1 MSKYI
6 KAFQVLCFLLL
17 SPIIVCHGKD
27 LPKTEAS
34 SICLPGTKQ
43 SSEVDSSITSKKK
56 ECIPITDHDVISSL
70 HWIAKPPKTLK
81 CSKLMNYH
89 NISYCEDTLLI
100 PSGSNNN
107 VMADTNTNKCLIWSI
122 IVTNKCD
129 EIGHLEF
136 EKLLSSKCDVM
147 VFHFHTFYKGNIC
160 NLIPIGPQP
169 DYPNVQVVRL
179 DVWGGRC
186 FACFYNSVAF
196 SQPLSRSID
205 ILLVQRT
212 ANDVFDGV
220 QYTIL
225 SDLFTYKP
233 QLTESIKQIII
244 TASVN
249 AITLVDNVGREAENA
264 WNIWAS
270 REFLSKY
277 ASAYTTSE
285 NGPYNIQP
293 RQFAH
298 VLDKAQLDPTIGFYY
313 HTFIKITPE
322 EIIKNE
328 VDHANWKQ
336 PDNTQQVLRAR
347 VPGYCRIPKAD
358 EAILDANM
366 QKWANI
372 EVNVRCHPTRLAVP
386 CVDTRPYRAF
396 VPCEQEMLDNLAEDY
411 AVTKGWCDF
420 TQNSAEIPMIG
431 NVDIGAKEAFQ
442 KPMFSAES
450 KKVRLAFLFTVYSDA
465 FHVKRLLARLYAP
478 DHYYLIHIDPTG
490 SKASFEQ
497 EIREEIAA
505 KYAKFGNMFIAKSI
519 PIVYGASTAT
529 ILLTQTMAWFRRE
542 TSGWNYFIPV
552 TGSDYPLVPL
562 PRLEQMLSY
571 QSYKLNNPQP
581 FVMGW
586 TPGTSTHMFRLSMT
600 HPDEFKSDLMQL
612 SFKAVMDE
620 RGRPLGSNPMEYRAS
635 NFGPPVFCANQ
646 QNFYHLD
653 NRRNKSS
660 VRMDTMWLFP
670 RDIYPGKGR
679 AYESDNKAYALPSFD
694 NGWRIWMKSD
704 PATTGIYDR
713 ETIEYIVDSDEGKK
727 YYHFFKHM
735 LLGSEEHYYVSLL
748 YGYNRT
754 RSSVMKLSSQVV
766 WNTWEVGMYEQ
777 SPGFQTHTHFLTM
790 KEFDIIRGFALRG
803 MIFARYEIILYL

>member
-1 MSKYI
+1 MRI
-6 KAFQVLCFLLL
+6 VFHLFAVLLL
-17 SPIIVCHGKD
+17 HVIVAYSK
-27 LPKTEAS
+27 EALKNEATS
-34 SICLPGTKQ
+34 VCLPGTK
-43 SSEVDSSITSKKK
+43 EVKKSDAREGATK

-70 HWIAKPPKTLK
+70 HWIAHPPQTKKCAKLK
-81 CSKLMNYH
+81 SFN
-89 NISYCEDTLLI
+89 NISYCEDTLI
-100 PSGSNNN
+100 PS
-107 VMADTNTNKCLIWSI
+107 TNTAESSTKRCTVWSI

-129 EIGHLEF
+129 EIGNLDF
-136 EKLLSSKCDVM
+136 EKHLSAQCDVL
-147 VFHFHTFYKGNIC
+147 VFHFHTFYKGNVC
-160 NLIPIGPQP
+160 NLIPLGKQA
-169 DYPNVQVVRL
+169 DYPHLEVLHL
-179 DVWGGRC
+179 DVWAGRC
-186 FACFYNSVAF
+186 FACLYNTV
-196 SQPLSRSID
+196 PLLRPIERPID
-205 ILLVQRT
+205 LLLVQRT
-212 ANDVFDGV
+212 TNDVFDGV

-233 QLTESIKQIII
+233 QLVDSVKQILI

-264 WNIWAS
+264 WNIWAT
-270 REFLSKY
+270 REFLSQY
-277 ASAYTTSE
+277 ASAHSSSQP
-285 NGPYNIQP
+285 GPYKIQP

-298 VLDKAQLDPTIGFYY
+298 VLEKAQLDPTIGFYY
-313 HTFIKITPE
+313 HALIKVSPE
-322 EIIKNE
+322 EAAKYE
-328 VDHANWKQ
+328 LEHASWKQ
-336 PDNTQQVLRAR
+336 PESSQKVLRAR
-347 VPGYCRIPKAD
+347 VPAYCRIPEAD
-358 EAILDANM
+358 RTTLDEDM

-386 CVDTRPYRAF
+386 CVDSRPYRAF
-396 VPCEQEMLDNLAEDY
+396 IPCEQEMLDNLAEDY
-411 AVTKGWCDF
+411 AATKGLCDF
-420 TQNSAEIPMIG
+420 TQQAAEIPMIQ
-431 NVDIGAKEAFQ
+431 NVDAGAAEAFR
-442 KPMFSAES
+442 KPMFTAES
-450 KKVRLAFLFTVYSDA
+450 KKVRLAFLFTVYADA
-465 FHVKRLLARLYAP
+465 FHVKRLLARLYSP

-490 SKASFEQ
+490 SKPSFEQ
-497 EIREEIAA
+497 AIRDEIAA
-505 KYAKFGNMFIAKSI
+505 KYAKFGNMFIAKSV

-529 ILLTQTMAWFRRE
+529 LLLTQTMAWFRRE
-542 TSGWNYFIPV
+542 TSGWNYFVPV

-586 TPGTSTHMFRLSMT
+586 TPGTSTHIFRLSMT

-653 NRRNKSS
+653 NRRNKSA

-679 AYESDNKAYALPSFD
+679 AYENENKAYALPSFD
-694 NGWRIWMKSD
+694 NGWRVWMKSD

-748 YGYNRT
+748 YNNNRT
-754 RSSVMKLSSQVV
+754 RASVMSLSSQVV
-766 WNTWEVGMYEQ
+766 WNTWELGVWEQ
-777 SPGFQTHTHFLTM
+777 SPGFQTHTHFLSM

-803 MIFARYEIILYL
+803 MIFAR